1 MDELKQYFDDY
12 LSDSFG
18 EYVGDIYENLQHED
32 SNYNNLFIQEE
43 NIKNNYPALR
53 DLFEHKIIRKLSR
66 KDIEQI
72 IKLVNIHQDK
82 TIFQEKI
89 LFFKGMSFCWKMLKS
104 LNDLEKL

>member
-1 MDELKQYFDDY
+1 MDELIQYFDDY

-43 NIKNNYPALR
+43 NIMNNYPALR
-53 DLFEHKIIRKLSR
+53 DLFEQNIIRKLSR

-72 IKLVNIHQDK
+72 LKLVAIHQEK
-82 TIFQEKI
+82 TIFQERI